1 MSRSVRLVLCA
12 ADGTRLGALPAFAV
26 DSPWWPDA
34 EPVVT
39 GARERFDADVRVL
52 RIVDAETGRGN
63 DHGGPVTYLA
73 ELLGD
78 LPSGLASFAME
89 DEDDPLRAWW
99 ARPGG
104 LATVIAWAD
113 ARLAAIGRPRAGRA
127 EQIKTWNLSSILRL
141 PTADGDVWC
150 KSVPP
155 FLAHEGAILGLVGA
169 QTPHLVPSLLAV
181 DAGTRTVLMEG
192 VPGED
197 QWDAPEA
204 LRLEMVRT
212 LVRVQA
218 GWAARTDELLSAGL
232 PDWRVQTLPYL
243 IDAFARR
250 SDVRARFTGVELSA
264 LDSLNADLPRRLAS
278 LDECGL
284 PETLVH
290 GDFHP
295 GNWRFDG
302 ATLVLL
308 DWGDSGVGHPMLDF
322 SAFDERMTGEARE
335 RVRNAW
341 SEAWLRERPGS
352 DPKRAAALIAPVAAL
367 RRALIYQGFLDGI
380 EASERRYHDADVPH
394 WVRQALAEM
403 E

>member
-1 MSRSVRLVLCA
+1 M
-12 ADGTRLGALPAFAV
+12 
-26 DSPWWPDA
+26 
-34 EPVVT
+34 
-39 GARERFDADVRVL
+39 FDADVRIL
-52 RIVDAETGRGN
+52 RLVDAEAGRGN
-63 DHGGPVTYLA
+63 DQGGPVTYLA

-78 LPSGLASFAME
+78 LPSDLAPMAMDE
-89 DEDDPLRAWW
+89 EDDPLRAWW

-104 LATVIAWAD
+104 IATVIAWAD
-113 ARLAAIGRPRAGRA
+113 QRLAVIGRPRVGQA
-127 EQIKTWNLSSILRL
+127 EQVKTWNLSSILRL
-141 PTADGDVWC
+141 PTAGGDVWC

-169 QTPHLVPSLLAV
+169 EAPHLVPSLLAV
-181 DAGTRTVLMEG
+181 DAETRTVLMEG

-204 LRLEMVRT
+204 LLLEMVRAF
-212 LVRVQA
+212 VRLQA

-232 PDWRVQTLPYL
+232 PDWNMQRLPDL
-243 IDAFARR
+243 FGAFVRR
-250 SDVRARFTGVELSA
+250 SDVRGRFTPAELSA
-264 LDSLNADLPRRLAS
+264 LDSLIADLPRRLGS
-278 LDECGL
+278 LAECGL

-302 ATLVLL
+302 TTLVLL
-308 DWGDSGVGHPMLDF
+308 DWGDSGVGHPMFDF
-322 SAFDERMTGEARE
+322 SAFDERMTGGARD
-335 RVRNAW
+335 RVRTAW
-341 SEAWLRERPGS
+341 SEAWLSERPGS
-352 DPKRAAALIAPVAAL
+352 DPERAVGLIGPVAAL